1 MMRRLVIPQFAT
13 PVAVE
18 RLLDV
23 AGGAALIA
31 ERRVFILVS

>member
-1 MMRRLVIPQFAT
+1 MRRLVIPQFAT
-13 PVAVE
+13 RVEVE

-23 AGGAALIA
+23 AGWAALIA